1 MFYIKLVWPSA
12 IPNKNLPFIK
22 KWQRP
27 SSRLL
32 YFCYAMKL
40 YQHPGA
46 LLVIFLLF
54 ANAHTVAAQDT
65 WSLKR
70 CVDYAMA
77 NNISIKQQDVQKR
90 YAELTLKQ
98 SQLSQIP
105 TLTGN
110 ASGNYNAGRS
120 VNTTTYTFGSQG
132 FFSLSGSLSSNAT
145 LFNWFSLR
153 NTIAANKYQA
163 EANSYLLEKAKN
175 DVAFNIAST
184 FLQIL
189 QNNEQVHVNETQ
201 LAQTKAQLAN
211 TEKLVIAGSVPESN
225 QADLE
230 AQLARDSANL
240 ITAQNN
246 VTLSILQMK
255 ALLNLSFDIPFQPE
269 IPVNIGNIPLPSL
282 NEVDPEMVY
291 SAALSTNPLVRADSI
306 SIKAYQRAVAS
317 AKGAMYPTLSLSA
330 GIGTSFTTQNK
341 ENNLNDFKGI
351 NFDTSTTVALARVNG
366 TDYKVIQPPTPIF
379 GQRTIKMGTQFSDN
393 FQQQIG
399 ISLNI
404 PILNRWQLRSS
415 YKRAQLDLYNQQ
427 LTRDLDKQKLRQ
439 DIYTAHA
446 NAVAAI
452 QKYYAASK
460 GVDASQKAFDFATK
474 RFNLGLM
481 NTIDYIT
488 TQNNL
493 FQAQINKV
501 SAQYDYIFRMK
512 LLEFYRDQKITL

>member
-22 KWQRP
+22 KWRRL
-27 SSRLL
+27 SSQLL

-40 YQHPGA
+40 YQFPGA
-46 LLVIFLLF
+46 LLGIFLLF
-54 ANAHTVAAQDT
+54 GNTNTVAAQDT

-90 YAELTLKQ
+90 YAELTLTQ
-98 SQLSQIP
+98 SRMSQVP
-105 TLTGN
+105 NL
-110 ASGNYNAGRS
+110 SGNVSGNMNSGRS
-120 VNTTTYTFGSQG
+120 VNLTTYSYETQTFYS
-132 FFSLSGSLSSNAT
+132 SNASLSSSAT
-145 LFNWFSLR
+145 LFNWFSKR
-153 NTIAANKYQA
+153 NTIASNIYQA
-163 EANSYLLEKAKN
+163 ESYSFLLEKAKN
-175 DVAFNIAST
+175 DVAFNVASA

-189 QNNEQVHVNETQ
+189 
-201 LAQTKAQLAN
+201 
-211 TEKLVIAGSVPESN
+211 
-225 QADLE
+225 
-230 AQLARDSANL
+230 
-240 ITAQNN
+240 QNN

-255 ALLNLSFDIPFQPE
+255 ALLNLNFDVPFQPE
-269 IPVNIGNIPLPSL
+269 IPANIGSIPLPSL
-282 NEVDPEMVY
+282 SEVDPEMVY
-291 SAALSTNPLVRADSI
+291 SASLSTNPLIRADSL
-306 SIKAYQRAVAS
+306 SIKSRERAVAS

-330 GIGTSFTTQNK
+330 AIGTNWASNVTEQDLSRISGPFT
-341 ENNLNDFKGI
+341 
-351 NFDTSTTVALARVNG
+351 DTIGGVKVNG
-366 TDYKVIQPPTPIF
+366 TDYVVTRPRFDIGTKKSSF
-379 GQRTIKMGTQFSDN
+379 GNQISNN
-393 FQQQIG
+393 FQQQVG
-399 ISLNI
+399 ISLSI
-404 PILNRWQLRSS
+404 PILNGWQLRTN
-415 YKRAQLDLYNQQ
+415 YKRAKLDLYNQQ
-427 LTRDLDKQKLRQ
+427 LTRDLDNQKLRQ

-512 LLEFYRDQKITL
+512 LLEFYRDQRITL